1 MANLRTCAPATFS
14 ETLSRMAPVRS
25 KSDRS
30 DSMKIEHVAI
40 YAKNLEALRD
50 FYVKY
55 FQAISNEMYENPK
68 KGFRSYF
75 LSFSAGARLELMQ
88 KESVPESQNDPLA
101 EATGLTH
108 LAFSLGSRGS
118 VDRLA
123 ERLRRDGFRIVEG
136 PRQTGDGYYECAL
149 LDPEGNRIEITE

>member
-1 MANLRTCAPATFS
+1 
-14 ETLSRMAPVRS
+14 
-25 KSDRS
+25 
-30 DSMKIEHVAI
+30 MKIEHVAI

-88 KESVPESQNDPLA
+88 KESVPEFLERSGRAGYRSHPLRI
-101 EATGLTH
+101 
-108 LAFSLGSRGS
+108 LARVSR
-118 VDRLA
+118 
-123 ERLRRDGFRIVEG
+123 
-136 PRQTGDGYYECAL
+136 
-149 LDPEGNRIEITE
+149 